1 MEKKIIIGVTD
12 CSKYNNYANWIQ
24 SFGSGVETIKL
35 SEKTNN
41 LSDAARCHGILFT
54 GGEDVH
60 PRFYNKP
67 EYLSYCHADDISEA
81 RDIFEMKLM
90 EHTEAN
96 SIPVLGIC
104 RGLQIYNVFRK
115 GTLIPD
121 IPSWEKIDVNHAKT
135 KEGKDSYHIVNLA
148 KDSWLSKI
156 TRESKGET
164 NSNHHQ
170 SADAI
175 GEGLLVSG
183 VSQDGII
190 ESIDQ
195 INAEQ
200 KSYLCLVQWHPERM
214 NNQQSPFVKNIRESF
229 ITACHKKL

>member
-1 MEKKIIIGVTD
+1 MKKLIIGVTD
-12 CSKYNNYANWIQ
+12 CSKYSNYANWIQ
-24 SFGSGVETIKL
+24 SFGTGIETIML

-41 LSDAARCHGILFT
+41 LSDASKCHGILFT

-67 EYLSYCHADDISEA
+67 EYLKFCHEDDISEA
-81 RDIFEMKLM
+81 RDVFEMKLM

-96 SIPVLGIC
+96 RIPVLGIC

-121 IPSWEKIDVNHAKT
+121 IPVWIKEGVNHAKT
-135 KEGKDSYHIVNLA
+135 KEGKDSYHTINLT
-148 KDSWLSKI
+148 KGSWLSKI
-156 TRESKGET
+156 TGESTGET

-170 SADAI
+170 SADAM
-175 GEGLLVSG
+175 GEGLIVSG
-183 VSQDGII
+183 VSQDGIV

-195 INAEQ
+195 LDAEQ

-214 NNQQSPFVKNIRESF
+214 NDQQSPFVKNIRESF
-229 ITACHKKL
+229 INACQKLL